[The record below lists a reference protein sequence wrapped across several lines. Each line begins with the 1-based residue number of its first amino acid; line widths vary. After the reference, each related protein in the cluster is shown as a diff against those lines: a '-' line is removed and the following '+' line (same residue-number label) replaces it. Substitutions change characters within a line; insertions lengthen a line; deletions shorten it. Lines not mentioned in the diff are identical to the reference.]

1 VFLLLFSA
9 SLFFLLYDGKRSGI
23 ESFTIR
29 LAGSMISPEESSQQA
44 SGFSKPTK
52 PVEVVAMDMITAIG
66 GNAVQTAAAVR
77 AGING
82 YQASSVYNKQ
92 FNPMTLALV
101 PDEALPPLDDEVA
114 KLPGL
119 RSRQKRM
126 LQLATHPLQHL
137 LEMYPSQSPVPL
149 MLAGPEKLPGRH
161 SVVSDQFLAQLKQQT
176 GAPIDLKNS
185 YLFPY
190 GRAAGFHAI
199 EAAIQLIEQGV
210 SQAVI
215 VGAVDSY
222 LDLFLL
228 NTLDNEDRV
237 LADGVMNGFAPG
249 EGAAFMVVQA
259 ATNESKIKL
268 YPPGIAE
275 EVGHRY
281 SSEVYKG
288 DGLAE
293 AVTEA
298 LSPLAG
304 KQVKT
309 VLAGFNG
316 EHFNT
321 KEWGVSSIRNSQG
334 LASELGM
341 IHPADSLGDAGAAL
355 GLILVQL
362 GIMGLEKGYYKGPV
376 MAWSSSEFSP
386 RGAVCI
392 A

>member
-1 VFLLLFSA
+1 
-9 SLFFLLYDGKRSGI
+9 
-23 ESFTIR
+23 
-29 LAGSMISPEESSQQA
+29 MISSEKRSQQA
-44 SGFSKPTK
+44 SDFSKPTQV
-52 PVEVVAMDMITAIG
+52 VEVVAMEMITAVG

-92 FNPMTLALV
+92 LNPMTLALV
-101 PDEALPPLDDEVA
+101 PDGALPPLDDEVT
-114 KLPGL
+114 KLSRL
-119 RSRQKRM
+119 TSRQKRM
-126 LQLATHPLQHL
+126 LQLATHPLQQL
-137 LEMYPSQSPVPL
+137 LELHPLQAPVPL
-149 MLAGPEKLPGRH
+149 MLAVPEKLPGRR
-161 SVVSDQFLAQLKQQT
+161 SVVSDQFLTQLKQQT
-176 GAPIDLKNS
+176 GAAIDLKNS

-210 SQAVI
+210 SRSVI

-222 LDLFLL
+222 FDLFLL
-228 NTLDNEDRV
+228 NMLDREDRV
-237 LADGVMNGFAPG
+237 LAEGVMDGFAPG
-249 EGAAFMVVQA
+249 EGAAFIVLQA
-259 ATNESKIKL
+259 TTDESKIKL

-293 AVTEA
+293 AVSEA
-298 LSPLAG
+298 LLPLAG
-304 KQVKT
+304 EQVKT

-316 EHFNT
+316 EHFNA
-321 KEWGVSSIRNSQG
+321 KEWGVSAIRNSQG
-334 LASELGM
+334 IASEHGM
-341 IHPADSLGDAGAAL
+341 FHPADSLGDAGAAL

-362 GIMGLEKGYYKGPV
+362 GIIGVEKGYYKGPV
-376 MAWSSSEFSP
+376 MAWSSSEFAP